1 MWAPPQALDRA
12 RLPPQNQ
19 GSRGRHCPNPPRLG
33 RGGKEPRGGRTL
45 VRVTQRQK
53 EAELGPDPGPR
64 ARPPAWPRARPGRRS
79 ARPGGDGRTR
89 TQGEDL
95 PEQDPEGP
103 HVAQGGVE
111 AVEDALGGHP
121 LQRQEGL
128 WGGDTECGGGRW
140 GPGGE
145 GGPGAGAAWQ
155 SPPSA
160 LSHFPV
166 PEGPPSWYPG
176 PTPTQCWP
184 GAQGAELVPH
194 MLGPEQPLSAG
205 KCPGPEAA
213 RRTGPFPTQ

>member
-12 RLPPQNQ
+12 CLPPQNQ
-19 GSRGRHCPNPPRLG
+19 GPRGRHCPNPPRLG

-64 ARPPAWPRARPGRRS
+64 ARPPARPPARPRARPPARPGRRS

-176 PTPTQCWP
+176 STPVLAR
-184 GAQGAELVPH
+184 GAGGGACSPHVGARAAPVCGEVPR
-194 MLGPEQPLSAG
+194 A
-205 KCPGPEAA
+205 
-213 RRTGPFPTQ
+213 